1 VLFQR
6 VNRTDPEKVFIIGYN
21 SWSTDAI
28 TNGQAVQYDFTT
40 DADGVG
46 VTRPTARATNQGFA
60 TAGIVASA
68 SIAAGDYGLIQVY
81 GAHSATRVR
90 GVTSGGVVATPGM
103 PLAVNAAGSVYC
115 LETFATHF
123 TGIHIWPC
131 AFMLSTLTNQ
141 WTTVA
146 KNVFVKAL

>member
-1 VLFQR
+1 MLFQR
-6 VNRTDPEKVFIIGYN
+6 VNRTDPEKVFLVAYN
-21 SWSTDAI
+21 SYSTAAI
-28 TNGQAVQYDFTT
+28 TNGQAVNWDFIT

-46 VTRPTARATNQGFA
+46 VTMPLARATNQGLA
-60 TAGIVASA
+60 TAGIVATA

-81 GAHSATRVR
+81 GRHTATRVR

-103 PLAVNAAGSVYC
+103 PLAANAAGSVFC

-146 KNVFVKAL
+146 KNVFVKTL

>member
-1 VLFQR
+1 MLFQR
-6 VNRTDPEKVFIIGYN
+6 INRTSPEKIFIAVYN
-21 SWSTDAI
+21 SYSTAAI
-28 TNGQAVQYDFTT
+28 TNGQAVQWDFTT

-60 TAGIVASA
+60 TAGIVASS
-68 SIAAGDYGLIQVY
+68 SIAAGDYGLAQVY
-81 GAHSATRVR
+81 GYHSATRVR

-103 PLAVNAAGSVYC
+103 PLAINAAGSVFC

-146 KNVFVKAL
+146 KAVFVKAL

>member
-1 VLFQR
+1 MIFQR
-6 VNRTDPEKVFIIGYN
+6 INRTDAEKVFVIGYN
-21 SWSTDAI
+21 SYATAAI
-28 TNGQAVQYDFTT
+28 TNGQVVNWDFIT

-46 VTRPTARATNQGFA
+46 VTMPLARATNQGFA

-81 GAHSATRVR
+81 GRHTATRVR

-103 PLAVNAAGSVYC
+103 PLAANAAGSVFC

-123 TGIHIWPC
+123 TGVHIWPC

>member
-1 VLFQR
+1 MLFQR
-6 VNRTDPEKVFIIGYN
+6 VNRTDAEKVFIAVYN
-21 SWSTDAI
+21 SYGTAAI
-28 TNGQAVQYDFTT
+28 TNGQAVQWDFTT

-46 VTRPTARATNQGFA
+46 VTIPTARATNQGFA

-68 SIAAGDYGLIQVY
+68 SIAAGDYGLLQVY
-81 GAHSATRVR
+81 GRHSATRVR
-90 GVTSGGVVATPGM
+90 GVSSGGVVATPGM
-103 PLAVNAAGSVYC
+103 PLAMNAAGAVFC